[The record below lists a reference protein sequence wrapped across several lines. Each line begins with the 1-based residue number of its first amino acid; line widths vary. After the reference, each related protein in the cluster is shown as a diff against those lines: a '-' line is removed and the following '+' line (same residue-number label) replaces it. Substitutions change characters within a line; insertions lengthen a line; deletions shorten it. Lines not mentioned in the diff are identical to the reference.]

1 MEKVLHLLQAVA
13 PLLFV
18 TVALVLIVV
27 KIISFIINIQL
38 KRIVH
43 TQEKLMDESEQL
55 GLDVSDFKCKL
66 DALDEPLDK
75 VCTKDDPEIGCI
87 KIKIEKFESQSAEL
101 LKSANRIDKIV
112 KLIHLILLSPLGKLL
127 LFVGNIDVP
136 ERRQS

>member
-1 MEKVLHLLQAVA
+1 MEKLLHLLQTVA
-13 PLLFV
+13 PSLFV
-18 TVALVLIVV
+18 TVALVLIAA
-27 KIISFIINIQL
+27 KIVSFFINIQL

-43 TQEKLMDESEQL
+43 TQEKLMEESEQL
-55 GLDVSDFKCKL
+55 GLDVSDFRCKL

-87 KIKIEKFESQSAEL
+87 KIKIEKFESQSAQL
-101 LKSANRIDKIV
+101 RKKANRLDKIV
-112 KLIHLILLSPLGKLL
+112 KFIHLILLSPFGKLL